1 MASASTR
8 PTATTITVAGEP
20 QDAEPVART
29 GDAADPPDLAD
40 QIDTELL
47 GGARKYTRGEV
58 AEQAGVPVEY
68 ARRLWRAMGFA
79 NVGDAAV
86 AFTDQDLAAIRRLLT
101 LVGDGVLDEELAVSV
116 TRALGHNAARL
127 AEWQLDA
134 VVEHLVNDAGLPV
147 DAATRRAAEMLSEHV
162 EDLEQLLVFVWRRQ
176 LAAVA
181 GRALAAQE
189 RGVGADGVAGVLSV
203 GFADLVS
210 YTRLSQKLEER
221 ELAALVDRFGKR
233 SADVIAAAGG
243 RLVKT
248 VGDEVLFVADR
259 AEDAAVIGL
268 ELAET
273 MAEDPV
279 LPDVRVGIATGAVV
293 TRMGDVFGRTV
304 NLASRLTALA
314 APGTVLVDRDTAD
327 ALDGNTDCALD
338 VERTRAVRGMG
349 LVRPGVVRRPT
360 R

>member
-1 MASASTR
+1 VDGDELETR
-8 PTATTITVAGEP
+8 
-20 QDAEPVART
+20 
-29 GDAADPPDLAD
+29 
-40 QIDTELL
+40 LL
-47 GGARKYTRGEV
+47 GGERRYTRG
-58 AEQAGVPVEY
+58 AAADRAGVTIDY

-79 NVGDAAV
+79 NVGDTAV
-86 AFTDQDLAAIRRLLT
+86 AFTDDDLAAVRRLMR
-101 LVGDGVLDEELAVSV
+101 LVDDEVIDAELAVSV
-116 TRALGHNAARL
+116 TRAMAHNAARL

-134 VVEHLVNDAGLPV
+134 LVEHLIGDLGLSAEDATQRGAQL
-147 DAATRRAAEMLSEHV
+147 LSDHLD
-162 EDLEQLLVFVWRRQ
+162 DLEALLVYVWRRQ

-181 GRALAAQE
+181 GRSLASV
-189 RGVGADGVAGVLSV
+189 RGDDVSGVLSI

-221 ELAALVDRFGKR
+221 ELAALVDRFGRR

-259 AEDAAVIGL
+259 PEDAALIGL
-268 ELAET
+268 ELAEA
-273 MAEDPV
+273 MAEDPM
-279 LPDVRVGIATGAVV
+279 LPDVRVGIATGTVL
-293 TRMGDVFGRTV
+293 TRMGDVFGGTV

-314 APGTVLVDRDTAD
+314 SPGTVLVDRDTAQ
-327 ALDGNTDCALD
+327 ALEGNTAFALD
-338 VERTRAVRGMG
+338 VERTRAVRGVG